1 MTRRA
6 ALLAAL
12 LVAARPAGAQQA
24 AVGPQA
30 ALAEYREVAA
40 GLRYRGAGYGG
51 AASARW
57 RRFSAEASV
66 VRLSLDPAPGG
77 VATRGFTATEVDA
90 RLGYDVADYASV
102 EVGILRRT
110 ADPEFDAQSVGAVRL
125 GARSAYALGPGAT
138 VAFRAGYLAASR
150 FSGGGRAPVALEFGL
165 LLDVRFWGR
174 VRGAAA
180 YQFQRINRKTNPG
193 GTGEVD
199 APIQESLARVGLALA
214 LGR

>member
-1 MTRRA
+1 
-6 ALLAAL
+6 LLL
-12 LVAARPAGAQQA
+12 AARPAGAQHVA
-24 AVGPQA
+24 LGPQA
-30 ALAEYREVAA
+30 ALVDYREVTA
-40 GLRYRGAGYGG
+40 GLRYRGTGWGG

-57 RRFSAEASV
+57 GRFSAGASV
-66 VRLSLDPAPGG
+66 VRLSLDPAPGSA
-77 VATRGFTATEVDA
+77 ATRGFAATEVDA
-90 RLGYDVADYASV
+90 HLGYDVADYASV
-102 EVGILRRT
+102 EVGILRRS
-110 ADPEFDAQSVGAVRL
+110 AESEFAAQSVGAVRL

-138 VAFRAGYLAASR
+138 VAFRAGYLVAPR
-150 FSGGGRAPVALEFGL
+150 FSGGGHAPVALEFGL
-165 LLDVRFWGR
+165 GLDVRLLGR